1 MMVLRSGVAA
11 GAVLIAA
18 GLYQLTPLKESCL
31 AHCRSPAGFLAAH
44 WRGGVA
50 GAWRMGLDHGVYCV
64 GCCFALMLLLFVG
77 GVMNIAWIAGLAALV
92 LAEKLW
98 SRGRHLSRV
107 VGAAALA
114 GGLFLIVRYFGV
126 W

>member
-77 GVMNIAWIAGLAALV
+77 GVMNLIWIAGLSVLV
-92 LAEKLW
+92 LLEKLVPQGM
-98 SRGRHLSRV
+98 RLRV
-107 VGAAALA
+107 PLGVLMMVA
-114 GGLFLIVRYFGV
+114 GVALIVGG
-126 W
+126 